1 MLQPILHSR
10 TDPNQTMAMNQQL
23 AKIALGLAGTPQT
36 RKAILDQQLQDVGR
50 IAPIVFCLRT

>member
-1 MLQPILHSR
+1 
-10 TDPNQTMAMNQQL
+10 MAMNQQL